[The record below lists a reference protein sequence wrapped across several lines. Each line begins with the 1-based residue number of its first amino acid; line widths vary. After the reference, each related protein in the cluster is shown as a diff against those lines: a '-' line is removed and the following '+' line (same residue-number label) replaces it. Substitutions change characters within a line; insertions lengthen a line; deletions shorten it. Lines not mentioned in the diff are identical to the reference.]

1 MTKKIFI
8 LSLVL
13 GLTACATQ
21 APLDD
26 AYYWPD
32 KQDSMVYEK
41 TKYSKPSKDGSIKQT
56 TVLMQTT
63 TVYLQTSE
71 TSQHVD
77 TIKTQVLEE
86 SMDIMTSPKL
96 EYTNIQDTTVTV
108 RIKK

>member
-32 KQDSMVYEK
+32 KHVKSVQPAQDTNSPAPA
-41 TKYSKPSKDGSIKQT
+41 TPSI
-56 TVLMQTT
+56 
-63 TVYLQTSE
+63 
-71 TSQHVD
+71 
-77 TIKTQVLEE
+77 
-86 SMDIMTSPKL
+86 